1 MAARPDPKFSVK
13 ILKKHGETVYVMLQY
28 SRTAERIRLSY
39 GFGTSRQR
47 QTKTGRNVCQFIIS
61 QCMSVMVEAF
71 GQIL

>member
-28 SRTAERIRLSY
+28 SRTADRVLGRVVN
-39 GFGTSRQR
+39 GRPKPGGTSA
-47 QTKTGRNVCQFIIS
+47 NLSFS